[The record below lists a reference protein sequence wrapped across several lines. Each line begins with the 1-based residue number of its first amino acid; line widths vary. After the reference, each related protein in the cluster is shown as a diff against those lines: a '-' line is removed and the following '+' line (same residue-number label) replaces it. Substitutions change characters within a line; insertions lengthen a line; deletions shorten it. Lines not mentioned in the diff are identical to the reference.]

1 MGDTKATQPS
11 AKPEKEKTERE
22 KPEREKSEREKP
34 FENVPSSL
42 DEMTHRELQLLYQE
56 SADTVRFAKH
66 MQWWTVGSALV
77 MFFAFIGIAKFVGA
91 DMDYAKILTALVIF
105 VAMAGIT
112 ALVIYQFWQY
122 TEQRKLAEITRN
134 FSTLFRKIRRIKSK
148 GESDVHR
155 YTLLAFMVITVI
167 IGGVISYNG
176 VLQIATP

>member
-22 KPEREKSEREKP
+22 KPERERS

-42 DEMTHRELQLLYQE
+42 DEMTHLELQLLYRE

-66 MQWWTVGSALV
+66 IQWWTVSASLI

-91 DMDYAKILTALVIF
+91 NMGYAKILTALVIF
-105 VAMAGIT
+105 VAMTSIT

-122 TEQRKLAEITRN
+122 NEQRKLAEITKN
-134 FSTLFRKIRRIKSK
+134 FSSLFKKIRRIKSK

-167 IGGVISYNG
+167 IGGVMSYNG

>member
-1 MGDTKATQPS
+1 MGDTKATTQPS
-11 AKPEKEKTERE
+11 AKPEKEKTEQRE
-22 KPEREKSEREKP
+22 KPEREKP

-66 MQWWTVGSALV
+66 MQWWTVGSALLV
-77 MFFAFIGIAKFVGA
+77 FFAFIGIAKFVGA
-91 DMDYAKILTALVIF
+91 NMGYSKVLTALVIF
-105 VAMAGIT
+105 VAMTSIT

-122 TEQRKLAEITRN
+122 NEQRKLAEITRN

-167 IGGVISYNG
+167 IGGMMSYNG